1 MVYKRIVQRGLLI
14 VALCQFFLLA
24 NAQQI
29 LTLDK
34 ALEIANA
41 NSPSIKAT
49 LLSLERSEQTLK
61 AQNAALKSSFS
72 LNLTPF
78 SYSKSRSF
86 QELQSIWNTSE
97 TTESFGT
104 FTISQPILPT
114 DGTISLNN
122 RFGWQDNKSEF
133 TKNTESKSFSNNLYL
148 SLNQPLFT
156 YNKTKL
162 NLKSLE
168 NDLENAELNY
178 AMQKL
183 NLEKQVTQMFYN
195 VYFAQMQLTIA
206 KDELANTQK
215 TYELTQ
221 NNVEAGLA
229 AKEEL
234 YQAEVNLATAKS
246 SVQNNQVTLDNSKDS
261 FKQYLGLNINDE
273 ITVMANVDTA
283 PVQVDMAKAIDW
295 GQKSRMELRQRQIS
309 IESAQFTMIQTKALN
324 EFKGSMNLSVG
335 IIGTDGSLPDIYDS
349 PTSNPKVSVSF
360 NIPLYDWGEKKA
372 RIAAQEA
379 SIETAKL
386 NLSNQEVQITIDI
399 RKSYRNL
406 QNLVTQIEIAKQNE
420 ENSKRTFEIN
430 QEKYKYGDLSGMDM
444 NLYQTQL
451 SSKSLSLA
459 QAKIDYKIEL
469 LNLKILSLY
478 DFEKNEPVVPE
489 KLINQKK

>member
-1 MVYKRIVQRGLLI
+1 MFYKRIIQRGLLI

-29 LTLDK
+29 LTLDN
-34 ALEIANA
+34 ALEIANS

-49 LLSLERSEQTLK
+49 LLSLERSEQSLK

-72 LNLTPF
+72 LNVTPF
-78 SYSKSRSF
+78 SYSKNRSF
-86 QELQSIWNTSE
+86 QDYQSVWNTSE
-97 TTESFGT
+97 TTQSFGT
-104 FTISQPILPT
+104 FTIAQPILPT

-122 RFGWQDNKSEF
+122 RFGWQNNKSESAG
-133 TKNTESKSFSNNLYL
+133 NVQNKSFSNNLYL
-148 SLNQPLFT
+148 SLSQPLFT
-156 YNKTKL
+156 YNRTKL
-162 NLKSLE
+162 NLKSLQ

-195 VYFAQMQLTIA
+195 VYFAQMQLSISKA
-206 KDELANTQK
+206 ELENTQK

-221 NNVEAGLA
+221 NKVDAGLA

-246 SVQNNQVTLDNSKDS
+246 TVQNNQVSLDNTKDQ
-261 FKQYLGLNINDE
+261 FKQYLGMDINEE
-273 ITVMANVDTA
+273 ITVMADVNFA
-283 PVQVDMAKAIDW
+283 PVTVDMAKAIEY

-309 IESAQFTMIQTKALN
+309 IESAQFTMIQTRALN
-324 EFKGSMNLSVG
+324 EFKGSLDLSVG
-335 IIGTDGSLPDIYDS
+335 IIGTNGLLTDIYKT

-372 RIAAQEA
+372 RIAAQQA

-386 NLSNQEVQITIDI
+386 NLSNQEIQITLDI
-399 RKSYRNL
+399 RQSCRSL
-406 QNLVTQIEIAKQNE
+406 QNLVNQIDIAKQNE
-420 ENSKRTFEIN
+420 ENSQRTYEIN
-430 QEKYKYGDLSGMDM
+430 QEKYKNGDLTSMDM

-451 SSKSLSLA
+451 SSKKMTYAQSL
-459 QAKIDYKIEL
+459 IDYKIEL
-469 LNLKILSLY
+469 LNLKIQSLY
-478 DFEKNEPVVPE
+478 DFEKNESVIPE
-489 KLINQKK
+489 KIINLKK